1 MGTDPLAL
9 AAGRKFSAV
18 AALAG
23 TWLRCQAAR
32 ATQGTG
38 ENHTMSTDTVTATA
52 TTAEAATKPR
62 WQPLEALERRVLGVL
77 VEKAKTTPENYPLSL
92 NALKNGCNQKNNR
105 SPLMNVEEDQVDAA
119 LESLRR
125 VSAISQIQG
134 SGRVDKYR
142 HLAYEWLGVDKV
154 EMAVMAELLLRG
166 AQTVGELRGRAAR
179 MEPIK
184 DMADLRPVLDSLQ
197 AKGLIVFLTP
207 EGRGAIVTHTLYQ
220 EREMDKVRR
229 EAAHMAPPSDDAPQ
243 VRDAASATPRPV
255 AAVAPVTS
263 PPGAVSARDSEIAR
277 LREEIAVL
285 QRESA
290 VTRSELESAIQDLRR
305 EFEELNRQLGN

>member
-1 MGTDPLAL
+1 MGTDTIA
-9 AAGRKFSAV
+9 
-18 AALAG
+18 
-23 TWLRCQAAR
+23 
-32 ATQGTG
+32 
-38 ENHTMSTDTVTATA
+38 
-52 TTAEAATKPR
+52 AEAAAKPR

-92 NALKNGCNQKNNR
+92 NALKSGCNQKNNR

-125 VSAISQIQG
+125 VGAISQIQG

-142 HLAYEWLGVDKV
+142 HLAYEWLGVEKV

-184 DMADLRPVLDSLQ
+184 DMADLRPVLDSLL
-197 AKGLIVFLTP
+197 AKGLIIFLTP

-220 EREMDKVRR
+220 EREMEKVRR
-229 EAAHMAPPSDDAPQ
+229 EAANMAPASDDAPPP
-243 VRDAASATPRPV
+243 VREAPASPRPV
-255 AAVAPVTS
+255 SVAAAAP
-263 PPGAVSARDSEIAR
+263 AVSSSAADAEIGR
-277 LREEIAVL
+277 LREEVA
-285 QRESA
+285 
-290 VTRSELESAIQDLRR
+290 TLRR
-305 EFEELNRQLGN
+305 EFSATRSEFEAAVSELRRELDELNRQLGN